1 MFSVGDILVLKIK
14 KQHGWHPRIRMQT
27 SSENQLHA
35 TKETTKEKKIKNK
48 RKKKKKAKKHER
60 DQTNNGKL
68 NENPSFLTI

>member
-1 MFSVGDILVLKIK
+1 
-14 KQHGWHPRIRMQT
+14 MQT

-48 RKKKKKAKKHER
+48 RKKKKAKKHER